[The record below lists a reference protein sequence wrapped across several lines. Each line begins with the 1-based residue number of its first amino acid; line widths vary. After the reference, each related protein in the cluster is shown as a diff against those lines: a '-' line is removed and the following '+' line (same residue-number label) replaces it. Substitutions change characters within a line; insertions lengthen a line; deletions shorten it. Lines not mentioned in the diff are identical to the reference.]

1 MIPFPTIP
9 IDDILHTILEHCR
22 ISDISSF
29 TATSTHVRAIA
40 LPHLLHTVTLTTSGV
55 QVSKFLTFIL
65 KEGDANRRDVQLK
78 RYIINLKI
86 GNRYAGGFETERGI
100 VSAGVARA
108 WMPMLTRALTL
119 MPNLRRFSL
128 GCSTEQV
135 IPHSP
140 DFPLALLGCSGLTF
154 LSLNSVQR
162 NASALLGRT
171 AMTMSTEI
179 FPSLKALSISCSF
192 GEEEGIRSFLSLTCH
207 QITSL
212 RLSCRELGAY
222 LTQRDGTPKLRF
234 PLVTTLDLSNCTV
247 SLKNLVAAFPNVQNL
262 HLAYISDFGPP
273 VPQEAVFPK
282 LVSLDGNYG
291 DMEVVLMSNPAG
303 GNLRHLYLDDNSW
316 SGGEQGVVFAPLQGA
331 PHLKTLCFFIYDN
344 ETLSWWET
352 LARMTPEL
360 SFLYGIFIQ
369 DLLKDIRIT
378 EEAPEAFANVPLET
392 VLLELQF
399 DEVGGISD
407 MVKEEGIALSWARSV
422 STLKVIGVLLDG
434 DPTKLEGKSQP
445 VWLEVIRAKPDEDDL
460 AGPSVRRLSAEREKS
475 LTRSALDLWSCSRFG
490 EL

>member
-1 MIPFPTIP
+1 MF
-9 IDDILHTILEHCR
+9 EQ
-22 ISDISSF
+22 
-29 TATSTHVRAIA
+29 IA

-55 QVSKFLTFIL
+55 QATPIAEIL
-65 KEGDANRRDVQLK
+65 
-78 RYIINLKI
+78 

-128 GCSTEQV
+128 GCSTEQLPSQTCK
-135 IPHSP
+135 ICTSP
-140 DFPLALLGCSGLTF
+140 IFLILGPLFPRKPCFLNWF
-154 LSLNSVQR
+154 LST
-162 NASALLGRT
+162 GTT
-171 AMTMSTEI
+171 AI
-179 FPSLKALSISCSF
+179 W
-192 GEEEGIRSFLSLTCH
+192 RSS
-207 QITSL
+207 
-212 RLSCRELGAY
+212 SCRAQQAV
-222 LTQRDGTPKLRF
+222 TCGTF
-234 PLVTTLDLSNCTV
+234 TWMTTAGV
-247 SLKNLVAAFPNVQNL
+247 
-262 HLAYISDFGPP
+262 
-273 VPQEAVFPK
+273 
-282 LVSLDGNYG
+282 
-291 DMEVVLMSNPAG
+291 EV
-303 GNLRHLYLDDNSW
+303 
-316 SGGEQGVVFAPLQGA
+316 EQGVLFAPLQGA

-344 ETLSWWET
+344 ETLVVVET

-399 DEVGGISD
+399 DEVG
-407 MVKEEGIALSWARSV
+407 EGIALSWARSV

-434 DPTKLEGKSQP
+434 DPTKLEGKISR
-445 VWLEVIRAKPDEDDL
+445 LTRMNL